1 MKQRPPSV
9 VWGSIPKL
17 LFESVLIVFSIL
29 LALAVSECSE
39 RSNREERAE
48 VALQNIHLEI
58 GTNAAAL
65 RSAIP
70 YHTGM
75 LQRLDLLLAD
85 SAATLRSRGVFGTLN
100 VIAPEGLQP
109 PSLSTT
115 AWDMAIL
122 TDAVS
127 RTDYAKVCE
136 LSRLYQLQRMGV
148 ESTVPRLGELIFSRE
163 TFRAGTDPLPTLS
176 LLQLI
181 LNELVTQERYLLERY
196 TAELAGE

>member
-1 MKQRPPSV
+1 MARTS
-9 VWGSIPKL
+9 L
-17 LFESVLIVFSIL
+17 VLPEADHQKPIL
-29 LALAVSECSE
+29 TTTTDGKTL
-39 RSNREERAE
+39 
-48 VALQNIHLEI
+48 
-58 GTNAAAL
+58 
-65 RSAIP
+65 
-70 YHTGM
+70 TG
-75 LQRLDLLLAD
+75 LVRDLLAD
-85 SAATLRSRGVFGTLN
+85 SAATLSSRGVFGTLG

-109 PSLSTT
+109 PSLSST
-115 AWDMAIL
+115 AWDMAVL

-127 RTDYAKVCE
+127 RTDYTTVYE